1 MTVLLADLD
10 NLTGAEARTWAREA
24 VADVRDIDTDHF
36 ALFNLPELVAEVI
49 LEQMP
54 GPAAA

>member
-1 MTVLLADLD
+1 MLRGNLD